1 MARFSILFVFMFAV
15 VSLSAAAAQ
24 AQRPMYPQPRPQ
36 ANTNQPN
43 PQQQTLPQQQQQ
55 PAGNTMPGN
64 PQVAPI
70 KPSPNVPMQAGAP
83 ANVPPAT
90 PVTPPV
96 VTYRD
101 GLLTVQATN
110 STLSSVLNAIRNKS
124 GIEFE
129 GLENAT
135 DRVVL
140 SIGPAPAGEVL
151 ASILAGSKFG
161 FVAIGRSD
169 DPSIV
174 QRVIL
179 SPKTQ
184 PGGAVAVQ
192 QQPPRPN
199 DNGEGGDPDET
210 PDEQVNV
217 EPQ

>member
-24 AQRPMYPQPRPQ
+24 AQRPMYPPPRPQ
-36 ANTNQPN
+36 ANTNQLN
-43 PQQQTLPQQQQQ
+43 PQQQAQPGTIPANPQQQQQ
-55 PAGNTMPGN
+55 PAGNTMPGS

-124 GIEFE
+124 GIEF
-129 GLENAT
+129 
-135 DRVVL
+135 
-140 SIGPAPAGEVL
+140 
-151 ASILAGSKFG
+151 
-161 FVAIGRSD
+161 
-169 DPSIV
+169 
-174 QRVIL
+174 
-179 SPKTQ
+179 
-184 PGGAVAVQ
+184 
-192 QQPPRPN
+192 
-199 DNGEGGDPDET
+199 
-210 PDEQVNV
+210 
-217 EPQ
+217 